1 MKKMFLT
8 ILSIICIILVSAA
21 IFSIHLLKEKN
32 TNLDINAK
40 SANTNIQQ
48 IKITYDNF
56 NLLSKTE
63 MIKALPDDAVLVLQ
77 FIKNNDIEKSYITTK
92 SKIEEINKEE
102 ISKLA
107 PDLIITIPSSYLD
120 NLTTAN
126 FCSIIQEAKNN
137 DDLGIEL
144 KASKTSLAWK
154 YKSMFKYKSC
164 LGL

>member
-32 TNLDINAK
+32 INLDINAK
-40 SANTNIQQ
+40 SANTKIQQ

-77 FIKNNDIEKSYITTK
+77 FIKNNDIEKSYIVTK

-137 DDLGIEL
+137 GDLGIDL